1 MIENDILLE
10 ENPADLLKILFKN
23 SVLDELNENEK
34 NYKIN
39 YFGERSNE
47 YLESLTQYYHN
58 SDKNFEII
66 QNTSINH
73 SDERNY
79 IIYIKYK
86 SIYIGGLSIF
96 DFKSREGFG
105 LNKYINDKN
114 QTFYLGQWK
123 KDKKWGI
130 GFLKVDKDHLYF
142 GNFIDN
148 QMYGDGLYF
157 NKDNENIFF
166 GLFNVGEIKQGLYY
180 NLNKKI
186 YYIGKFIY
194 SKKNDDFSIYI
205 NYEYKR
211 ILIGEIKND
220 IFIKGYIV
228 FLKIEGTKNH
238 IVSKIK
244 KVFYKNN
251 EKYELFFIKKN
262 KYLEQFIFTIL
273 DKVNKLNIFFE
284 NGKELLLELD
294 KIYNDNIYNNRIGRY
309 NSTENSF
316 SFEKELISNY
326 NKYSLLFKS
335 IQRDINIQ
343 NMKNIII
350 I

>member
-1 MIENDILLE
+1 MIENDLILE
-10 ENPADLLKILFKN
+10 ENPVDLLKILFKN
-23 SVLDELNENEK
+23 SVLDELNEK

-39 YFGERSNE
+39 YFGENSNE
-47 YLESLTQYYHN
+47 YLESLIEYFN
-58 SDKNFEII
+58 SDKNMQII
-66 QNTSINH
+66 KNTSINH

-86 SIYIGGLSIF
+86 NIYIGGISIL

-105 LNKYINDKN
+105 LNKYINDKE

-123 KDKKWGI
+123 KNKKWGI
-130 GFLKVDKDHLYF
+130 GFLKLDKDHLYF
-142 GNFIDN
+142 GNFIEN

-166 GLFNVGEIKQGLYY
+166 GLFNVDEIKQGFYY
-180 NLNKKI
+180 NLNKNI
-186 YYIGKFIY
+186 YYIGKFVN
-194 SKKNDDFSIYI
+194 SKKSDDFSIYI

-228 FLKIEGTKNH
+228 FLKIEKTKNH
-238 IVSKIK
+238 IVLKIK
-244 KVFYKNN
+244 KVIHKNN
-251 EKYELFFIKKN
+251 ETYTPFYIKTN
-262 KYLEQFIFTIL
+262 KYLEQFIFTIME
-273 DKVNKLNIFFE
+273 KVNKLNIFFE
-284 NGKELLLELD
+284 NGQKLLLELD
-294 KIYNDNIYNNRIGRY
+294 KIYNDNRYNNRIGRY

-316 SFEKELISNY
+316 SFEKELISDY
-326 NKYSLLFKS
+326 NKYSYMFKS

-343 NMKNIII
+343 NIKNIILI
-350 I
+350 

>member
-10 ENPADLLKILFKN
+10 ENPTDLLKILFKN
-23 SVLDELNENEK
+23 SVIDELNEK

-47 YLESLTQYYHN
+47 YLESLTRYYFN
-58 SDKNFEII
+58 DDKNMEII
-66 QNTSINH
+66 QNASINQ

-86 SIYIGGLSIF
+86 NIYIGGLSIL

-105 LNKYINDKN
+105 LNKYINDKE

-123 KDKKWGI
+123 RNKKWGI
-130 GFLKVDKDHLYF
+130 GFLKLDRYHLYF
-142 GNFIDN
+142 GNFRDN
-148 QMYGDGLYF
+148 QMNGDGLYF

-166 GLFNVGEIKQGLYY
+166 GLFNNGEIKHGLYY
-180 NLNKKI
+180 NLKKDI
-186 YYIGKFIY
+186 YYIGKFVN
-194 SKKNDDFSIYI
+194 SKKNDDFSVYI
-205 NYEYKR
+205 NYGYKR
-211 ILIGEIKND
+211 IFIGQINND
-220 IFIKGYIV
+220 IFIKGYII
-228 FLKIEGTKNH
+228 FLKIEKTKNH
-238 IVSKIK
+238 IVIKIK
-244 KVFYKNN
+244 KVIIKNS
-251 EKYELFFIKKN
+251 EKYTPIFIKKN
-262 KYLEQFIFTIL
+262 KYLEQFVFTIL
-273 DKVNKLNIFFE
+273 DKVNKLNTFFE

-326 NKYSLLFKS
+326 NKYSYMFKT
-335 IQRDINIQ
+335 IQRDMNIQ
-343 NMKNIII
+343 NMKNIIAI
-350 I
+350 